1 MKRLIFAFI
10 AMTSMVVEAQNIT
23 DAVRYSRSDLN
34 GTARYRAMSGAFGAL
49 GGDLSSLNVNPAG
62 SAVFLNSFAGF
73 SLGVNNLENDTQYF
87 NGSSSSSNSN
97 IDLGQAGGVFVFNSY
112 NEENDWR
119 KFTVGFNYTKSSD
132 YEDQFLAAGT
142 NQRRSIDSYYL
153 GYANGVPLDLLIPV
167 EGETVAELYSWLGE
181 NRGFGAQQALLG
193 YQAYLINANDP
204 ENFENT
210 LYSSNIAPGNFEQEY
225 AYATTGLNG
234 KFSFNFATQYKD
246 DWYLG
251 LNLNTHFINY
261 DRITTLFETNNNPG
275 SGINEVYL
283 EDRLST
289 LGSGFSFQLGAIGKI
304 GKNLRIGG
312 SYESPTWYSISE
324 ETTQYLETY
333 SEAEGE
339 AIVDPQILN
348 IYPEYTLQTPSKY
361 TGSVAL
367 LLGGR
372 GLVSFDYSYKD
383 YSSTKFKPAGDPEFT
398 FQNDLMAQELKAAS
412 SYRIGGEYRL
422 MAWSLRGGYRLEES
436 PYHNESTIGDLHG
449 YSFGLGYNFGN
460 ARLDLAYDAFEQEN
474 NPQLFQVGLTDTAQ
488 INRNNSNYTLTLSFG
503 I

>member
-1 MKRLIFAFI
+1 MKRLVFAFI
-10 AMTSMVVEAQNIT
+10 AMTTMAVEAQNIT
-23 DAVRYSRSDLN
+23 DAVRYSTSDLN

-62 SAVFLNSFAGF
+62 SAVFLNSFAGV
-73 SLGVNNLENDTQYF
+73 SLGVTNIENEVQYF
-87 NGSSSSSNSN
+87 NGFSSSSNTN

-119 KFTVGFNYTKSSD
+119 KFTVGFNYTKTSD
-132 YEDQFLAAGT
+132 YENQFLAAGT
-142 NQRRSIDSYYL
+142 NTRSIDSYFL
-153 GYANGVPLDLLIPV
+153 GYADGIPLDLLVPM
-167 EGETVAELYSWLGE
+167 EDETVAELYSWLGE

-193 YQAYLINANDP
+193 YQAYLINADDP
-204 ENFENT
+204 EDFENT
-210 LYSSNIAPGNFEQEY
+210 LYYSSIAPGNFDQEY

-234 KFSFNFATQYKD
+234 KFTFNFATQYKD

-261 DRITTLFETNNNPG
+261 DRITSFFEANDNSG
-275 SGINEVYL
+275 SGVNEVYF

-304 GKNLRIGG
+304 GNNLRIGG

-333 SEAEGE
+333 SEVEGE

-361 TGSVAL
+361 TGSIAL
-367 LLGGR
+367 LLGGQ
-372 GLVSFDYSYKD
+372 GLISFDYSFKD
-383 YSSTKFKPAGDPEFT
+383 YADTKFKPAGDPEFT
-398 FQNDLMAQELKAAS
+398 FQNSLMEQELTPVS
-412 SYRIGGEYRL
+412 IYRIGGEYRIA
-422 MAWSLRGGYRLEES
+422 AWSLRGGYRLEES
-436 PYHNESTIGDLHG
+436 PYRNETTVGDLNG

-460 ARLDLAYDAFEQEN
+460 ARLDLAYDTFEQEN
-474 NPQLFQVGLTDTAQ
+474 NPQLFQTGLTDTAR